1 MLETLKVLDVTMER
15 KEGQK
20 EVKMPVAPSV
30 GKSFAEVVKE
40 HKRNGRSV
48 ARVEVSHKDLCRD
61 LKRLD
66 QCIVGSWDPK
76 SMKGED
82 LRSWGNQM
90 ARFWGLKGNL
100 RLAKLERGKV
110 LLEFEMIAE
119 AEKTLNMGG
128 ILVGK
133 TFLRLEKWNPRAGC
147 LLEGEE
153 KNEAWVRIVG
163 LPISLWD
170 RDTLR
175 KVREKCGGL
184 LAIDTQTERLE
195 ELQWARILVKLSG
208 EEIPSM
214 IEIGVKGVCYLLV
227 LWWELRPVMRVL
239 PAERRG
245 KNSGVEGEVEGDV
258 STCAGKRVM
267 EVVDGARLE
276 THLQF
281 ADGTREQ
288 TGGSG
293 SLWARSRGPI
303 GSLLGDLEGLHRA
316 LGVGSDGLD
325 SSPKTGP
332 HPIGPSSSVGPS
344 SLEGLRPVESTRT
357 CGLTGRKDYRDPAQ
371 SLVGY
376 SGVALPLVWAG
387 PSHLREPYAEGFP
400 FWDYDGRQ
408 RQAEVEL
415 FLAEKSRTDC
425 ALIEEASRY
434 GCAPIPC
441 GLMATGSSPSL
452 FIFGWT
458 HLGEFCDL
466 SGNDRVTHLRET
478 PLRMLLTLGSPEE
491 ENASR

>member
-1 MLETLKVLDVTMER
+1 MLETLKALDVTTER
-15 KEGQK
+15 KECQK
-20 EVKMPVAPSV
+20 EEKMPVAPSV
-30 GKSFAEVVKE
+30 GKSFAEVVKRQ
-40 HKRNGRSV
+40 KRNGRSV

-100 RLAKLERGKV
+100 GLTKLERGKV

-119 AEKTLNMGG
+119 AEKALNMGG

-133 TFLRLEKWNPRAGC
+133 TFLRLEKWNLRTGC
-147 LLEGEE
+147 LLVGEE
-153 KNEAWVRIVG
+153 KNEAWVRVVG

-175 KVREKCGGL
+175 KVGEKCGGF

-293 SLWARSRGPI
+293 SL
-303 GSLLGDLEGLHRA
+303 
-316 LGVGSDGLD
+316 
-325 SSPKTGP
+325 
-332 HPIGPSSSVGPS
+332 
-344 SLEGLRPVESTRT
+344 
-357 CGLTGRKDYRDPAQ
+357 
-371 SLVGY
+371 
-376 SGVALPLVWAG
+376 
-387 PSHLREPYAEGFP
+387 
-400 FWDYDGRQ
+400 
-408 RQAEVEL
+408 
-415 FLAEKSRTDC
+415 
-425 ALIEEASRY
+425 
-434 GCAPIPC
+434 
-441 GLMATGSSPSL
+441 
-452 FIFGWT
+452 
-458 HLGEFCDL
+458 
-466 SGNDRVTHLRET
+466 
-478 PLRMLLTLGSPEE
+478 
-491 ENASR
+491 